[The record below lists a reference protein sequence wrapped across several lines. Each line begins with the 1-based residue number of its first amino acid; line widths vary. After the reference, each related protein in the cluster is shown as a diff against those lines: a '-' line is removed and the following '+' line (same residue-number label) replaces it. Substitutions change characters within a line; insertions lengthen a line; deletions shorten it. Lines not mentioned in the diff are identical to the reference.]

1 MAVWD
6 YGGKLEAQGWSRIQ
20 QQRVLK
26 AQLCPPP
33 AKMLRCFVEAAC
45 DALLLKIWAGVSA
58 PCNEKA
64 AFGLV
69 GLLSDV
75 PFTPLEKKVTT
86 CVAAAQADDAEVD
99 LAAWDP
105 SNETLVKAKARETL
119 QQFAVCW

>member
-1 MAVWD
+1 M
-6 YGGKLEAQGWSRIQ
+6 
-20 QQRVLK
+20 
-26 AQLCPPP
+26 
-33 AKMLRCFVEAAC
+33 EAAC